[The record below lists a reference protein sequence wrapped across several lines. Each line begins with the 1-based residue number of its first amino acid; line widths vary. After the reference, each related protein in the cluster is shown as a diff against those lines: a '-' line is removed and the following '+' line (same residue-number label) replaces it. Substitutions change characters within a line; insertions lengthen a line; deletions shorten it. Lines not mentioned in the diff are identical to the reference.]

1 MPKTNIDKFDEI
13 TGRIFADLYGAF
25 PQPQHIP
32 FSSYIDE
39 DEEMPVGE
47 NVDLLA
53 YQDAQEEFIQDTV
66 TWLIEA
72 GFINAAS
79 LGNGCYYNAVL
90 TAKGLECLKLIPNSL
105 GVSAGKGLK
114 DAVVAGSLDVV
125 KSIANQVLAAGV
137 SLALAKVGIS

>member
-39 DEEMPVGE
+39 EMPVGE
-47 NVDLLA
+47 NVDHKA
-53 YQDAQEEFIQDTV
+53 FQDAQEEFIQDTV